1 MNSQLIVGLVEVAF
15 DGRILDGAVHPFDL
29 TVRPGMLGLC
39 QPMIDI
45 VKGAGVFEGVRVE
58 EPPLGDHLLDLGWGP
73 GFAGGIGEVGSVV
86 GEDGVDPVGDG
97 FDQAAQEVRG
107 RAARH
112 LLMQFDEGELRRPID
127 RDKEIELALG
137 GSNLGDVDM
146 EISDRVSLELA
157 LGRSFAFDLWQP
169 RDSMALEAT
178 MQRRARQMRNGGLKR
193 VEAVVERQQR
203 MPPEGDNDRLLF
215 NGQDG

>member
-1 MNSQLIVGLVEVAF
+1 
-15 DGRILDGAVHPFDL
+15 
-29 TVRPGMLGLC
+29 MLGLG
-39 QPMIDI
+39 QPVIDI

-112 LLMQFDEGELRRPID
+112 LLMQFDEGELRGPIN

-137 GSNLGDVDM
+137 GQCQG
-146 EISDRVSLELA
+146 
-157 LGRSFAFDLWQP
+157 
-169 RDSMALEAT
+169 
-178 MQRRARQMRNGGLKR
+178 K
-193 VEAVVERQQR
+193 
-203 MPPEGDNDRLLF
+203 
-215 NGQDG
+215 